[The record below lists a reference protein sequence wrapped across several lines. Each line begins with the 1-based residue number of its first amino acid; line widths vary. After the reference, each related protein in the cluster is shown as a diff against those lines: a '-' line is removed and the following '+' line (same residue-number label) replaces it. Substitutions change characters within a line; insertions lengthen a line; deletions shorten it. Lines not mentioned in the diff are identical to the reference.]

1 MAGIVLIIFFN
12 SFNDSPSLHH
22 GHTEN
27 ELEAKLVGV

>member
-1 MAGIVLIIFFN
+1 MAGIVLIIFN
-12 SFNDSPSLHH
+12 SFNDCPSLYH